1 MSKVKDFFKGWS
13 KFELCWL
20 VLSTVI
26 MIVLSII
33 WGDNTLALISGITG
47 ILGVVLAAKGK
58 VSTYFF
64 ATINVAIYAY
74 LTFNNHLYGEFMLN
88 AFYYI
93 PMNFIGFYL
102 WSRHKDEKSGEVE
115 GKALTPKQI
124 VILLAATA
132 VIVIIYW
139 QILTHLGGQ
148 LALIDAMSTVF
159 SVIAL
164 IMQVARYAEQWL
176 LWIIVNIVSVIMW
189 ILLIGKD
196 SSAVTMVVMWIAYLF
211 NSIYGYYN
219 WKNLLR
225 KTANIINPSCFQNF
239 YEFSF
244 SKNTPVAQKQ
254 PEYFSVKQTV
264 IRYKNSS
271 KYCN

>member
-64 ATINVAIYAY
+64 ATINVAIYSY

-102 WSRHKDEKSGEVE
+102 WSRHKMKR
-115 GKALTPKQI
+115 
-124 VILLAATA
+124 A
-132 VIVIIYW
+132 V
-139 QILTHLGGQ
+139 
-148 LALIDAMSTVF
+148 
-159 SVIAL
+159 
-164 IMQVARYAEQWL
+164 
-176 LWIIVNIVSVIMW
+176 
-189 ILLIGKD
+189 K
-196 SSAVTMVVMWIAYLF
+196 
-211 NSIYGYYN
+211 
-219 WKNLLR
+219 
-225 KTANIINPSCFQNF
+225 
-239 YEFSF
+239 
-244 SKNTPVAQKQ
+244 
-254 PEYFSVKQTV
+254 
-264 IRYKNSS
+264 
-271 KYCN
+271 

>member
-124 VILLAATA
+124 VKERIEGGANEKA
-132 VIVIIYW
+132 VLRLFINCPFVCINFDFFW
-139 QILTHLGGQ
+139 LNKARQ
-148 LALIDAMSTVF
+148 LYMDF
-159 SVIAL
+159 
-164 IMQVARYAEQWL
+164 
-176 LWIIVNIVSVIMW
+176 
-189 ILLIGKD
+189 
-196 SSAVTMVVMWIAYLF
+196 
-211 NSIYGYYN
+211 
-219 WKNLLR
+219 
-225 KTANIINPSCFQNF
+225 
-239 YEFSF
+239 
-244 SKNTPVAQKQ
+244 
-254 PEYFSVKQTV
+254 
-264 IRYKNSS
+264 
-271 KYCN
+271 

>member
-93 PMNFIGFYL
+93 PMNFVGFYL
-102 WSRHKDEKSGEVE
+102 WSRHKDEESGEVE

-124 VILLAATA
+124 VILLIATA

-164 IMQVARYAEQWL
+164 ISIFPRPAASALAEPDMPAKIRLATTFTCPSPPLIWPTRQSANS
-176 LWIIVNIVSVIMW
+176 NISSVTP
-189 ILLIGKD
+189 
-196 SSAVTMVVMWIAYLF
+196 ALF
-211 NSIYGYYN
+211 ITQPTTI
-219 WKNLLR
+219 KNGEHITL
-225 KTANIINPSCFQNF
+225 
-239 YEFSF
+239 
-244 SKNTPVAQKQ
+244 
-254 PEYFSVKQTV
+254 
-264 IRYKNSS
+264 
-271 KYCN
+271 

>member
-115 GKALTPKQI
+115 SSDAKTNRNSFGCHSRDCYHLLANSDSSWRTTCLDRCHVNRLFCHCLDYAGCTLRRTMAVMDYCKYRIRHYVDSPDWKRFFCSYHGCNVDCLLIQLHIWILQLEKTCCEKQQTSLTPLVFRIFTNFPSPK
-124 VILLAATA
+124 IL
-132 VIVIIYW
+132 
-139 QILTHLGGQ
+139 Q
-148 LALIDAMSTVF
+148 LP
-159 SVIAL
+159 
-164 IMQVARYAEQWL
+164 
-176 LWIIVNIVSVIMW
+176 
-189 ILLIGKD
+189 K
-196 SSAVTMVVMWIAYLF
+196 SSR
-211 NSIYGYYN
+211 SI
-219 WKNLLR
+219 
-225 KTANIINPSCFQNF
+225 FQSN
-239 YEFSF
+239 
-244 SKNTPVAQKQ
+244 
-254 PEYFSVKQTV
+254 
-264 IRYKNSS
+264 RL
-271 KYCN
+271 

>member
-64 ATINVAIYAY
+64 ATINVAIYSY

-176 LWIIVNIVSVIMW
+176 LYKKRVCFLCKLLFINYYYSKKTLNNYR
-189 ILLIGKD
+189 ILFLC
-196 SSAVTMVVMWIAYLF
+196 TLLLF
-211 NSIYGYYN
+211 HAIL
-219 WKNLLR
+219 NLLLLH
-225 KTANIINPSCFQNF
+225 
-239 YEFSF
+239 
-244 SKNTPVAQKQ
+244 
-254 PEYFSVKQTV
+254 
-264 IRYKNSS
+264 
-271 KYCN
+271 

>member
-132 VIVIIYW
+132 VMDYCKYRIRHYVDSPDWKRFFCSYHGCNVDCLLI
-139 QILTHLGGQ
+139 Q
-148 LALIDAMSTVF
+148 LHI
-159 SVIAL
+159 
-164 IMQVARYAEQWL
+164 
-176 LWIIVNIVSVIMW
+176 W
-189 ILLIGKD
+189 ILQLEKTCCEKQQTSLTPLVFRIFTNFPSPKILQLPK
-196 SSAVTMVVMWIAYLF
+196 SSR
-211 NSIYGYYN
+211 SI
-219 WKNLLR
+219 
-225 KTANIINPSCFQNF
+225 FQSN
-239 YEFSF
+239 
-244 SKNTPVAQKQ
+244 
-254 PEYFSVKQTV
+254 
-264 IRYKNSS
+264 RL
-271 KYCN
+271 

>member
-1 MSKVKDFFKGWS
+1 MESVKKFLTGWS
-13 KFELCWL
+13 KFELTWL

-58 VSTYFF
+58 ISTYLF

-93 PMNFIGFYL
+93 PMNFVGFYL
-102 WSRHKDEKSGEVE
+102 WSRHKDEESGDVE
-115 GKALTPKQI
+115 GKSLTLKQI
-124 VILLAATA
+124 IILLIA
-132 VIVIIYW
+132 VTIVVIIYW
-139 QILTHLGGQ
+139 QILSHIGGQ

-159 SVIAL
+159 SVVAL

-176 LWIIVNIVSVIMW
+176 LWIIVNVVSVVMW
-189 ILLIGKD
+189 VLLLGED
-196 SSAVTMVVMWIAYLF
+196 SSAITMVVMWVAYLF
-211 NSIYGYYN
+211 NSAYGYYN
-219 WKNLLR
+219 WKKL
-225 KTANIINPSCFQNF
+225 AA
-239 YEFSF
+239 
-244 SKNTPVAQKQ
+244 KNTENK
-254 PEYFSVKQTV
+254 
-264 IRYKNSS
+264 
-271 KYCN
+271 